1 MARQAVGPQ
10 PEPLPPLPA
19 PGGPA
24 RAVLLPIS
32 PKLLF
37 LYWVLDDGV
46 RQRLDQAT
54 GPAELRLEWMGEAYA
69 PGQEHEARRGD
80 GGDAKRLSF
89 DFRSGSWYLDV
100 AGTTGRVRA
109 RLGLIER
116 GRFVEILASNEL
128 LIPRAEPGPGPEIW
142 MDRRALRAGHGEP
155 LPPPTTRRLEPGGA
169 GKGSSPAEVVRDGV
183 SVRPSP
189 VSSPGGR
196 LAWST
201 VPRHDV
207 VAGEPAG
214 RVAAATPLW
223 SEPEA
228 PADIRA
234 GRRPP
239 GKAPVP
245 PIGVANPV
253 GYLGLVLHAHLP
265 FVRHPE
271 HDFFLEEQWLFEGI
285 TETYLPILDALD
297 QLARER
303 APVRLTMSLSPTLLA
318 MLSDPLLMAKY
329 ERLLGRLCHLAWRE
343 VERTRKDP
351 DFSPVAGFYW
361 DRLHRY
367 QHLFVERWN
376 RDLPAVF
383 RDLEDRGVLEL
394 MTCAATHGFLP
405 LHRLDPGTLRGQIET
420 AVAEHRRLLGRTPR
434 GLWLPECAYFE
445 GLDAYVAD
453 AGIEYFFVDTHAIR
467 NATSPPR
474 FDVHA
479 PLLCP
484 TGVAAFGR
492 DEESSVQVWSSQEG
506 YPGDPSYR
514 DFYRDIG
521 FDLEHA
527 YVAPYLDPAGT
538 RGMTGFKYHRITG
551 RTDWKEPYKRAAAL
565 RSAARHA
572 ADFVGNR
579 RAQMTWLRGGLDRP
593 PLVVSMYDAE
603 LFGHWWFE
611 GPDWLDL
618 VLRGLPGAGIA
629 AVSPAQYLEAHPV
642 TQVARP
648 SESSWG
654 ENGYHDVWLRS
665 DNDWIV
671 PPLHDASRRM
681 AAIADEVRSS
691 GTDLRRRLAAQA
703 ARELL
708 LAQASD
714 WPFIL
719 KNRTTPEYARQRVH
733 EHLDRFDRLAR
744 LFASRAGEGS
754 GEARRAVDVLAAIES
769 RDNLFPE
776 IDPGLWG
783 TR

>member
-1 MARQAVGPQ
+1 
-10 PEPLPPLPA
+10 
-19 PGGPA
+19 
-24 RAVLLPIS
+24 VLLPVS
-32 PKLLF
+32 PRLLF
-37 LYWVLDDGV
+37 LYWVLDDGL
-46 RQRLDQAT
+46 RRRLETAA
-54 GPAELRLEWMGEAYA
+54 GPAEIRLEPPTGAGMRV
-69 PGQEHEARRGD
+69 P
-80 GGDAKRLSF
+80 F
-89 DFRSGSWYLDV
+89 DFRGGSWYLNIGD
-100 AGTTGRVRA
+100 ALKGRVRA
-109 RLGLIER
+109 RLGLFER
-116 GRFVEILASNEL
+116 EGFVELLASNDL
-128 LIPRAEPGPGPEIW
+128 LIPRDAPGSDPEIW
-142 MDRRALRAGHGEP
+142 MDRRALRAGRGKP
-155 LPPPTTRRLEPGGA
+155 LPPPTTRRLERAPGA
-169 GKGSSPAEVVRDGV
+169 GPFAAGDAAAAAAGMRAAARGT
-183 SVRPSP
+183 
-189 VSSPGGR
+189 SPGGR
-196 LAWST
+196 LAWG
-201 VPRHDV
+201 
-207 VAGEPAG
+207 AGPSAGASHGARTGAG
-214 RVAAATPLW
+214 RGGADALWIDDLAA
-223 SEPEA
+223 S
-228 PADIRA
+228 DRRA

-239 GKAPVP
+239 GKAAVP
-245 PIGVANPV
+245 PLGIANPD
-253 GYLGLVLHAHLP
+253 GYLCLVLHAHLP

-297 QLARER
+297 ALATDRI
-303 APVRLTMSLSPTLLA
+303 PVRLTMSLSPTLLA
-318 MLSDPLLMAKY
+318 MLSDRLLMEKY

-343 VERTRKDP
+343 IERTRKDA
-351 DFSPVAGFYW
+351 DFSPIAGFYW

-376 RDLPAVF
+376 RDLIGVF
-383 RDLEDRGVLEL
+383 RSLEDRGVLEL

-420 AVAEHRRLLGRTPR
+420 AVAEHRRLLGRSPR

-453 AGIEYFFVDTHAIR
+453 AGIEYFFVDTPGLR

-551 RTDWKEPYKRAAAL
+551 RSDWKEPYKRHAAL
-565 RSAARHA
+565 RTAARHA
-572 ADFVGNR
+572 ADFVRNR
-579 RAQMTWLRGGLDRP
+579 RAQIDWLKGGLDRP

-611 GPDWLDL
+611 GPDWLEL

-629 AVSPAQYLEAHPV
+629 AISPAQYLETHPV

-654 ENGYHDVWLRS
+654 EHGDHSVWLRG

-671 PPLHDASRRM
+671 PPLHDAARRM
-681 AAIADEVRSS
+681 AAIGQAVEHDGRGAGDPAE
-691 GTDLRRRLAAQA
+691 GGGADLRRRIAAQA

-719 KNRTTPEYARQRVH
+719 KNRTTPEYARRRVH

-744 LFASRAGEGS
+744 LFAERADRAGAADG
-754 GEARRAVDVLAAIES
+754 DVRDADALAAIQA

-776 IDPGLWG
+776 IDPELWG

>member
-1 MARQAVGPQ
+1 
-10 PEPLPPLPA
+10 
-19 PGGPA
+19 
-24 RAVLLPIS
+24 VLLPVS
-32 PKLLF
+32 PRLLF
-37 LYWVLDDGV
+37 LYWVLDDAV
-46 RQRLDQAT
+46 RRRLETAA
-54 GPAELRLEWMGEAYA
+54 GPAEIRLEPAGGAGSTPA
-69 PGQEHEARRGD
+69 GHGGD
-80 GGDAKRLSF
+80 GMRLPF
-89 DFRSGSWYLDV
+89 DFRAGSWYLEI
-100 AGTTGRVRA
+100 GTLRGRVRA
-109 RLGLIER
+109 RLGLVER
-116 GRFVEILASNEL
+116 GRFVGLLATNDL
-128 LIPRAEPGPGPEIW
+128 LIPRDAPGSDPEIW
-142 MDRRALRAGHGEP
+142 MDRRALRAGRGEP
-155 LPPPTTRRLEPGGA
+155 LPPPTARRLEHGAGAGPFATGGAVAVGGA
-169 GKGSSPAEVVRDGV
+169 GIGTRWA
-183 SVRPSP
+183 
-189 VSSPGGR
+189 SSPGGR
-196 LAWST
+196 LSWGDGPGSGPGGSRVT
-201 VPRHDV
+201 TSPS
-207 VAGEPAG
+207 AGDSLWIDSPAANDL
-214 RVAAATPLW
+214 RL
-223 SEPEA
+223 
-228 PADIRA
+228 

-239 GKAPVP
+239 GKVAVP
-245 PIGVANPV
+245 PLGLADPV
-253 GYLGLVLHAHLP
+253 GYVCLVLHAHLP

-297 QLARER
+297 ALAADRV
-303 APVRLTMSLSPTLLA
+303 PVRLTMSLSPTLLA
-318 MLSDPLLMAKY
+318 MLSDPLLMQKY

-367 QHLFVERWN
+367 QHLFVEKWN
-376 RDLPAVF
+376 RDLIGVF
-383 RDLEDRGVLEL
+383 RSLEDRGVLEL

-405 LHRLDPGTLRGQIET
+405 LHRLDPGTLRAQIDT
-420 AVAEHRRLLGRTPR
+420 AVAEHRRLLGRSPR

-453 AGIEYFFVDTHAIR
+453 AGIEYFFVDTHGIR

-551 RTDWKEPYKRAAAL
+551 RSDWKEPYRRHAAL
-565 RSAARHA
+565 RTAARHA
-572 ADFVGNR
+572 ADFVRNR
-579 RAQMTWLRGGLDRP
+579 RAQIDWLRDGLDRP
-593 PLVVSMYDAE
+593 PLVVAMYDAE

-629 AVSPAQYLEAHPV
+629 AISPAQYLETHPV

-654 ENGYHDVWLRS
+654 EHGYHDVWLRG

-671 PPLHDASRRM
+671 PPLHDAARRM
-681 AAIADEVRSS
+681 AGIAQVVTREEETS
-691 GTDLRRRLAAQA
+691 GGRPSGGAALRRRLAAQA
-703 ARELL
+703 GRELL

-719 KNRTTPEYARQRVH
+719 KNRTTPEYARRRVH
-733 EHLDRFDRLAR
+733 EALDRFDRLAR
-744 LFASRAGEGS
+744 LFAPLADRGDAGAAAE
-754 GEARRAVDVLAAIES
+754 RRAAETLGAIEV

-783 TR
+783 ER